1 MSGGRTLRVA
11 VNLPSQV
18 DIVDQALQD
27 DFPEVH
33 FLKARTYDELARVL
47 PSCRV
52 LITNN
57 SGYTPE
63 VGRLAVHHAP
73 GLEWIQF
80 TTTGIDTALRSGLP
94 PGAVVTNMRGV
105 RAEVLATHAM
115 ALLLGVMRGLHS
127 FEPLRERRQ
136 WQRDAMT
143 PFTRALE
150 GGTLVVVGLG
160 SIGRSIAR
168 KARAFEMRVVGV
180 SRQGRPAPH
189 CERVVPHTQFRE
201 VLPEADALVL
211 ALPLTGETFHLLGR
225 NELARMKPGAVV
237 VNIARGGLIDEPALI
252 AALQQGRLGGA
263 GLDVV
268 ESEPLAPDSPLW
280 GMQNVLLTPHIGGRG
295 GVEQDHRLA
304 ALLADNLRRFQAGRE
319 LRNRVDARTGLAL
332 DAHADHPAADQPA
345 ADPPG
350 AGR

>member
-1 MSGGRTLRVA
+1 MSGARMLRVA
-11 VNLPSQV
+11 VNLPPQV
-18 DIVDQALQD
+18 DIVDQGLQD
-27 DFPEVH
+27 ALPDVR
-33 FLKARTYDELARVL
+33 FLKARSYDDLARVL
-47 PSCRV
+47 PTCQV

-63 VGRLAVHHAP
+63 VGRLAVRHAP

-94 PGAVVTNMRGV
+94 PGAMVTNMRGV

-127 FEPLRERRQ
+127 FEPLRARRQ

-143 PFTRALE
+143 PFTRSLE
-150 GGTLVVVGLG
+150 GGTLVLVGLG

-180 SRQGRPAPH
+180 SRRGRPTPP

-225 NELARMKPGAVV
+225 EELARMKPGAVI

-252 AALQQGRLGGA
+252 AALQQGRLAGA

-268 ESEPLAPDSPLW
+268 ENEPLAPDSPLW
-280 GMQNVLLTPHIGGRG
+280 AMQNLLLTPHIGGRG
-295 GVEQDHRLA
+295 GVAQDQRLA
-304 ALLADNLRRFQAGRE
+304 AFLADNLRRFQAGLA

-332 DAHADHPAADQPA
+332 QAEADHPA